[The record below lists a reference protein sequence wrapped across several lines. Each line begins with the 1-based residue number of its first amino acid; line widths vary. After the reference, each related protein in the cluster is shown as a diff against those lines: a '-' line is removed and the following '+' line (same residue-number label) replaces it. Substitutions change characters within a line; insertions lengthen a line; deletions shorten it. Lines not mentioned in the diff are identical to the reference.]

1 MRELTKSMMSFSWA
15 MSVYGL
21 KQMFEL
27 ACPRDMSRPFGPA
40 TDSFNAVTAAASNQL
55 GSTLKSMY
63 AAGDQM
69 QRSAVDMT
77 FRLFMLDSLGSTA
90 MKMTSDMMQWSTRAV
105 EQATRGCG
113 ACAPTG
119 TTAGTGTGAGT
130 GSGAGTGA
138 QSGSGAG
145 TGATTGGGQPPL
157 GWGPMP
163 FPPT

>member
-21 KQMFEL
+21 KQVFEL

-40 TDSFNAVTAAASNQL
+40 TEGFNAVTAAASNQL

-90 MKMTSDMMQWSTRAV
+90 MKMTSDMMQWSTQAV

-113 ACAPTG
+113 VCAPTG
-119 TTAGTGTGAGT
+119 TTAGTGAPSGT
-130 GSGAGTGA
+130 
-138 QSGSGAG
+138 GAG
-145 TGATTGGGQPPL
+145 TGATTAGGQPPL

-163 FPPT
+163 R